1 MPPLREDSEVP
12 RVAYLSMD
20 RLEGFF
26 VYDALTHE
34 PLAARGIEV
43 ETIPWRRPDVDWD
56 RFDAVVIRSTWDYQD
71 DPEAFL
77 ASLRRIDASGAE
89 LFNPLEVV
97 RWNLDKHYLRDLR
110 EAGVAVVDT
119 RFVSSPGEADL
130 DEAFERFATDE
141 VVVKPTVSA
150 NADHTYR
157 LRAVD
162 GPGRRIALEA
172 LRGREAMVQPF
183 LPAILTEGEFSVFY
197 FDGSYSH
204 SILKTPAAGDFRVQE
219 EHGGRLAAVEPE
231 PALRAAADRARAAL
245 PDDLLYSRV
254 DFVRTEGG
262 FVLMEAELIEPSLY
276 FELDERAAERFA
288 AALARRIGGA
298 SPIA

>member
-1 MPPLREDSEVP
+1 MP

-20 RLEGFF
+20 SLDGFF

-34 PLAARGIEV
+34 PLAALGIEV

-77 ASLRRIDASGAE
+77 ASLRRIDASGAA

-119 RFVSSPGEADL
+119 RFVTSPGETDL
-130 DEAFERFATDE
+130 DRAFRRFGTTE
-141 VVVKPTVSA
+141 IVVKPTVSA

-157 LRAVD
+157 VRVDDASAIRAVT
-162 GPGRRIALEA
+162 AA
-172 LRGREAMVQPF
+172 LRGRDAMIQPF
-183 LPAILTEGEFSVFY
+183 LSAIATEGEFSLFY
-197 FDGSYSH
+197 FDDAYSH
-204 SILKTPAAGDFRVQE
+204 SVLKTPVEGDFRVQE

-231 PALRAAADRARAAL
+231 PALRAAADRARTAL
-245 PDDLLYSRV
+245 PGDLLYARV
-254 DFVRTEGG
+254 DFVRTGGG
-262 FVLMEAELIEPSLY
+262 FELMEAELIEPSLY
-276 FELDERAAERFA
+276 FELDERSAGRFT
-288 AALARRIGGA
+288 AALARRIGGTSSA
-298 SPIA
+298 P